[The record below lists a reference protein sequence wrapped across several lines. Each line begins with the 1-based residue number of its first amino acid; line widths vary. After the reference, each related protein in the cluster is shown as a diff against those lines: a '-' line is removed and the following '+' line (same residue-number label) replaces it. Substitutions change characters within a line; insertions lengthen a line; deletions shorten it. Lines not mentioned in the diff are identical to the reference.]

1 MASEFPKDVGQ
12 PPVGGGGMIGRIQR
26 LILKPKEE
34 WAAIDAEPMTIQGI
48 LTGWVAPLAAIG
60 PIASIIQQQVF
71 PMRIFGVAFRPPLI
85 GSIVSAALLWV
96 LVIGMVYV
104 WSLIIDAL
112 APSFGGTKNPIS
124 ALKVAAF
131 SATAGWICGIL
142 GILPF
147 LGLLAIIGAIY
158 NIYLLWIGGPMLMK
172 VPQDK
177 APGFVIVS
185 IIVGIVANIIAGYIA
200 LAIAGAMFAMTPGVG
215 SFGNP
220 GGGSISVGDTT
231 IDTGKLNETAAKLQA
246 ATSSME
252 SSLKGNG
259 NGAVKVADPN
269 ALQNMLPASFSGWN
283 RTSIESQGGGAAGI
297 SGSNAEAAF
306 QAGDQTFRLSVT
318 DRGALGNVVNVLG
331 SQINATSN
339 KQTTT
344 GYEKSEMQ
352 GGNLVEEKWDNQSK
366 SGSYSVTVASRFAVE
381 AEGSAPS
388 IDTLKAAVGSINL
401 GQLASLAK

>member
-1 MASEFPKDVGQ
+1 MASEFPKDIGQ

-26 LILKPKEE
+26 LILKPKDE
-34 WAAIDAEPMTIQGI
+34 WPAIDAEPMTVQGI
-48 LTGWVAPLAAIG
+48 LTSWVAPLAAIG

-71 PMRIFGVAFRPPLI
+71 PMRFFGVAYRPPII
-85 GSIVSAALLWV
+85 GSVVSAVLMWV

-147 LGLLAIIGAIY
+147 LGLLAILGAIY
-158 NIYLLWIGGPMLMK
+158 NIYLLWIGGPLLMK

-215 SFGNP
+215 NFGSP
-220 GGGSISVGDTT
+220 GGGSISVGDSTY
-231 IDTGKLNETAAKLQA
+231 DTGKLTDSAAKIEA
-246 ATSSME
+246 AGKTME
-252 SSLKGNG
+252 ASLKGG
-259 NGAVKVADPN
+259 DGAVKAVDPG
-269 ALQNMLPASFSGWN
+269 ALQNLLPGSISGWN
-283 RTSIESQGGGAAGI
+283 RTSVENQGGAAAGI
-297 SGSNAEAAF
+297 GGSNARAEF
-306 QAGDQTFRLSVT
+306 QSGDQNFSLSVT
-318 DRGALGNVVNVLG
+318 DTGVLGNIATLG
-331 SQINATSN
+331 GAVSATSN

-352 GGNLVEEKWDNQSK
+352 GGNRVEEKWDNQSK
-366 SGSYSVTVASRFAVE
+366 SGSYSVLVASRFAVE
-381 AEGSAPS
+381 ASGSAPS
-388 IDTLKAAVGSINL
+388 IDTLKSAVASVNL
-401 GQLASLAK
+401 GQLQSMAK